1 MGVLC
6 NHYMNTMKN
15 ISNPIV
21 FFIFPLL
28 LAACNCEEAVIITGG
43 TGLGGSR
50 LSSTEII
57 GWSRP
62 CPVPALPTQLDDHV
76 TALTSDGELLTCGGF
91 GNLQCLAF
99 DMDTNSWQLH
109 SSLDKERGNAAV
121 ATLESGLLLI
131 GGYGEGAS
139 EASSFLPA
147 GSTTWEAGPTIP
159 SPGVADSCAV
169 SLSSDSFLIIGGAF
183 EPKKVMEYSFPLD
196 RWEDWSLLEEGR
208 RAHAC
213 TRFGDKVLVVGGVNQ
228 EAGSFLS
235 SAIIIDIVSKEV
247 VETGAL
253 TVPRAFLGL
262 ALLDGTIWAFGGA
275 DSIDS
280 SSSIFHTLDSVEEWN
295 EETGVWVTRDDRLQ
309 ERKMQFGFARVPTS
323 LLLCAGA
330 PAAAINVKLLLL
342 LILVSSMSTYFT

>member
-169 SLSSDSFLIIGGAF
+169 SLSSDSFLIIGG
-183 EPKKVMEYSFPLD
+183 
-196 RWEDWSLLEEGR
+196 
-208 RAHAC
+208 
-213 TRFGDKVLVVGGVNQ
+213 VNQ

-309 ERKMQFGFARVPTS
+309 EGKMQFGFARVPTS